1 MPQLLLPLIPE
12 GSSQINQALS
22 VVRENGHWTYFLG
35 AWPMFRHEEND
46 RRTFRMFTA
55 QLVCQGVCKQA
66 DVIRT
71 FGVSKNSVLR
81 SVRKFREEGIDGFY
95 QSRKARG
102 PSVLTADV
110 LTRAQE
116 LLNTGQRP
124 QEVAQ
129 QLDLKYDTLHKAIQH
144 GRLHRPSTP
153 QSAELNPPSDK
164 SERTASDAVA
174 EMGTACTRPEERVL
188 AALGMLDG
196 APTRFEACHDVTFA
210 GVLCALPALIQNG
223 LLRHVDTCLKS
234 LKGYYTT
241 VQVLILLANMALTRI
256 KTVER
261 LQYESP
267 GELGKLLGLDRVP
280 EVRCLR
286 NKLSELSAGDA
297 PQKWA
302 GLLSRDWMEDDPE
315 LAGTLSVDGH
325 VRLYHGGQTKLP
337 KRYVSRQRL
346 CLRGTTDYW
355 VNDGLG
361 QPFFVIDRPVDHG
374 LLEALRSDIVPRLL
388 QDVPRQPSAEE
399 LQAAPDRSR
408 FVIIF
413 DREGYSPAF
422 FQEMWRKHRIACITY
437 HKYPQEDW
445 PATEFTP
452 TEVRLANGEVVTLL
466 LAERG
471 SWVGSRQDGLWMRE
485 VRKLNPGGHQ
495 TSLISTDYGNT
506 SPQDA
511 GRLFSRW
518 SQENFF
524 RYAMEHFGI
533 DLLAE
538 YGTEDIPE
546 TKKPVVNPA
555 WRELDRQSR
564 SLKSR
569 LTHRQARFAALTLH
583 PESDPQQVAKW
594 ERQKAELRDEIESL
608 ERQLHDVQKRKQE
621 TSQHL
626 EWKDLPEEHKFQ
638 QLAPGRK
645 RLLDTVKMIAYR
657 AETAMTQIVR
667 EKLARE
673 DDARALLRDLFRSEA
688 DILPDLEN
696 DVLEVRVHAMAN
708 PRSNRAIQ
716 HLIAHLNDTAMAYPG
731 TKLRLNF
738 SFAAPPTDTIQVP
751 NQFPADQEI

>member
-1 MPQLLLPLIPE
+1 M
-12 GSSQINQALS
+12 S
-22 VVRENGHWTYFLG
+22 VVRENGDWTYFLG
-35 AWPMFRHEEND
+35 HWPVFQHAEED
-46 RRTFRMFTA
+46 RRSFRMFTS
-55 QLVCQGVCKQA
+55 QLVCQGICKQA
-66 DVIRT
+66 DLIRT

-81 SVRKFREEGIDGFY
+81 NVQKFREQGIEGFY
-95 QSRKARG
+95 QPRKARG
-102 PSVLTADV
+102 AAVLTAEV
-110 LTRAQE
+110 IARVQE
-116 LLNTGQRP
+116 LLNIGQRP
-124 QEVAQ
+124 QEVAR
-129 QLDLKYDTLHKAIQH
+129 QLDLKYDTLRKAIQH
-144 GRLHRPSTP
+144 GRLQLPLTP
-153 QSAELNPPSDK
+153 AELNQPSDK
-164 SERTASDAVA
+164 SERTVADAIA

-188 AALGMLDG
+188 AALGILDG
-196 APTRFEACHDVTFA
+196 APTQFEACHDVTFG

-223 LLRHVDTCLKS
+223 LLRHVETCLKR

-241 VQVLILLANMALTRI
+241 VQVLILVANMALTRI

-267 GELGKLLGLDRVP
+267 GELGKLMGLDRVP

-286 NKLSELSAGDA
+286 HKLSELSAEDA

-302 GLLSRDWMEDDPE
+302 GLLSRDWMQDDPD
-315 LAGTLSVDGH
+315 LAGTLYVDGH

-374 LLEALRSDIVPRLL
+374 MLEVLRNEIVPRLL

-399 LQAAPDRSR
+399 LAADPHRSR
-408 FVIIF
+408 LVIIF

-422 FQEMWRKHRIACITY
+422 FKEMWQQHRIACITY
-437 HKYPQEDW
+437 HKHPREDW
-445 PATEFTP
+445 PETEFTP
-452 TEVRLANGEVVTLL
+452 TEIRLAQGQVVTHQ

-471 SWVGSRQDGLWMRE
+471 SWVGSRKDGLWMRE
-485 VRKLNPGGHQ
+485 IRKLNPSGHQ
-495 TSLISTDYGNT
+495 TSLISTDYGTT

-524 RYAMEHFGI
+524 GYAMEHFGI

-538 YGTEDIPE
+538 YGTEEIPE

-564 SLKSR
+564 ALKSK

-583 PESDPQQVAKW
+583 PESEPQQVTKW
-594 ERQKAELRDEIESL
+594 EQQKAELRDEIEQL
-608 ERQLHDVQKRKQE
+608 EHQFADVKQRQKEASH
-621 TSQHL
+621 HL
-626 EWKDLPEEHKFQ
+626 EWKDLPEEHKFKR
-638 QLAPGRK
+638 LAPGRK

-657 AETAMTQIVR
+657 AETGMTNIVR
-667 EKLARE
+667 EELTRE
-673 DDARALLRDLFRSEA
+673 DDARALLRDLYRSEA
-688 DILPDLEN
+688 DILPHLEQGI
-696 DVLEVRVHAMAN
+696 LEVRVHAMAN

-716 HLIAHLNDTAMAYPG
+716 HLIGTLNDAAFAYPG
-731 TKLRLNF
+731 TKLQLHF
-738 SFAAPPTDTIQVP
+738 TSLAPPANPNSVP
-751 NQFPADQEI
+751 KQIPPDQEV